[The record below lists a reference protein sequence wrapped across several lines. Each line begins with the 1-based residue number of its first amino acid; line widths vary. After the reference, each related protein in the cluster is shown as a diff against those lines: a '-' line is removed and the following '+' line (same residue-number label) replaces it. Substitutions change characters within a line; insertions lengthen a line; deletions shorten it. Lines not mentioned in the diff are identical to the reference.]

1 MSAID
6 ELIAELCP
14 DGVERHRFSDVCTL
28 KARVGWQ
35 RLTKAEQMP
44 TGDYMLVTGT
54 DFTPSN
60 EVDYG
65 TCSYV
70 SKNRY
75 DQDENIQLKNGDVL
89 ITKDGTLGK
98 VAIVGNLPKP
108 ATLNGG
114 VFVVR
119 SKDGKL
125 YNRYIAHYLQS
136 SYFKRAVDSQKT
148 GSTISHL
155 TQGLFSRLEIPVP
168 PIEVQ
173 REVVRI
179 LDTFAELTDTLT
191 EELEARKAQYA
202 YYRDRLLSREGLEAL
217 DGKPVET
224 VRLGEVI
231 QNLRTGLNPRKN
243 FKLNTLDA
251 TNNYI
256 TVRELDGM
264 DFKIDQKTDRVNDAG
279 LELILKRA
287 AIKRND
293 ILFSGTGTIGNTA
306 LVKETPTDWGIKEG
320 VYAISPDVETV
331 RPKFLIYLF
340 HTTACKKWFE
350 RKAMGGAVKSVSM
363 ADLKMLPIPVPS
375 LAAQQKVVDIL
386 DRFDDLTT
394 SLTDGLPAEI
404 EARKAQYGYYRDRLL
419 DFPKKEVAAS

>member
-6 ELIAELCP
+6 ELIAEFCP
-14 DGVERHRFSDVCTL
+14 DGVEYHRFSDVCTL

-60 EVDYG
+60 EVDYS

-98 VAIVGNLPKP
+98 VAVVGNLPKP

-125 YNRYIAHYLQS
+125 DNRYIAHYLQS

-173 REVVRI
+173 REIVRI
-179 LDTFAELTDTLT
+179 LDAFAALTDELTAKLA
-191 EELEARKAQYA
+191 EEVAARKQQYA
-202 YYRDRLLSREGLEAL
+202 HYRDRLLSRESLEAL
-217 DGKPVET
+217 DGEPVEMKT
-224 VRLGEVI
+224 MGELFEMKAGAHISSTMISDDMDSPHLIPCYGGNGIRGYVENANQSGI
-231 QNLRTGLNPRKN
+231 ALLIGRQGALCGNVCLASGE
-243 FKLNTLDA
+243 FYA
-251 TNNYI
+251 TEHAVV
-256 TVRELDGM
+256 TKCRQV
-264 DFKIDQKTDRVNDAG
+264 
-279 LELILKRA
+279 LILP
-287 AIKRND
+287 N
-293 ILFSGTGTIGNTA
+293 
-306 LVKETPTDWGIKEG
+306 
-320 VYAISPDVETV
+320 YAFHMLTNRDLNQYKSAGAQPGLAVGKLKVVE
-331 RPKFLIYLF
+331 F
-340 HTTACKKWFE
+340 
-350 RKAMGGAVKSVSM
+350 
-363 ADLKMLPIPVPS
+363 PVPS
-375 LAAQQKVVDIL
+375 LATQQKVIDIL
-386 DRFDDLTT
+386 DRFDALTS

-404 EARKAQYGYYRDRLL
+404 EARRTQYEYYRDRLL
-419 DFPKKEVAAS
+419 DFPRKEVAAS

>member
-1 MSAID
+1 MSRID

-14 DGVERHRFSDVCTL
+14 DGVEYHRFSDDCTL

-60 EVDYG
+60 EVDYS

-98 VAIVGNLPKP
+98 VAVVGNLPKP

-173 REVVRI
+173 REIVRI
-179 LDTFAELTDTLT
+179 LDTFTELTDELT
-191 EELEARKAQYA
+191 AKLAEEVSARKQQYA
-202 YYRDRLLSREGLEAL
+202 YYRDRLLSLESLEAL
-217 DGKPVET
+217 DGKPVEM
-224 VRLGEVI
+224 VRLGDVSRVLRGKRLTKKQLQEDGKFPVFHGGLSPIGFFSEKNRDAKCVMVI
-231 QNLRTGLNPRKN
+231 NVGASAGTVGYSDCDFWSSDGCYCLENSSRMAPRFLYAVLKS
-243 FKLNTLDA
+243 KEYEIQSKVRHAGIPTLDA
-251 TNNYI
+251 
-256 TVRELDGM
+256 
-264 DFKIDQKTDRVNDAG
+264 KI
-279 LELILKRA
+279 LECLEI
-287 AIKRND
+287 
-293 ILFSGTGTIGNTA
+293 
-306 LVKETPTDWGIKEG
+306 
-320 VYAISPDVETV
+320 
-331 RPKFLIYLF
+331 
-340 HTTACKKWFE
+340 
-350 RKAMGGAVKSVSM
+350 
-363 ADLKMLPIPVPS
+363 PIPS
-375 LAAQQKVVDIL
+375 LETQQKAVDIL
-386 DRFDDLTT
+386 DRFDALTT

-404 EARKAQYGYYRDRLL
+404 EARKTQYAYYRDRLL
-419 DFPKKEVAAS
+419 DFPRKEVAAS

>member
-173 REVVRI
+173 REIVRI
-179 LDTFAELTDTLT
+179 LDSFAALTDELTDKLA
-191 EELEARKAQYA
+191 EEVTARKQQYG
-202 YYRDRLLSREGLEAL
+202 YYRDRLLSRESLEAL
-217 DGKPVET
+217 DGTPVEMKTIGSCCQLQRGKVMSKDYIKENRGVFPVYSSQTQDNGVLGT
-224 VRLGEVI
+224 VDSYMFDGRYLTWTTDGANAGSIFYRHGRFSITNVC
-231 QNLRTGLNPRKN
+231 GL
-243 FKLNTLDA
+243 LDV
-251 TNNYI
+251 TDD
-256 TVRELDGM
+256 ELDI
-264 DFKIDQKTDRVNDAG
+264 KYLYHALKEPA
-279 LELILKRA
+279 KRA
-287 AIKRND
+287 VYTGMGNPKLMSNQMRDIK
-293 ILFSGTGTIGNTA
+293 
-306 LVKETPTDWGIKEG
+306 
-320 VYAISPDVETV
+320 
-331 RPKFLIYLF
+331 
-340 HTTACKKWFE
+340 
-350 RKAMGGAVKSVSM
+350 
-363 ADLKMLPIPVPS
+363 IPVPP
-375 LAAQQKVVDIL
+375 LATQQRVVDIL
-386 DRFDDLTT
+386 DRFDALTT

-404 EARKAQYGYYRDRLL
+404 EARRQQYEHYRDRLL
-419 DFPKKEVAAS
+419 DFPRKGGAAA

>member
-1 MSAID
+1 MSRID

-14 DGVERHRFSDVCTL
+14 DGVDYHRFSDVCTL

-60 EVDYG
+60 EVDYS

-98 VAIVGNLPKP
+98 VAVVGNLPKP

-173 REVVRI
+173 REIVRI
-179 LDTFAELTDTLT
+179 LDAFAALTDELIPKLA
-191 EELEARKAQYA
+191 EEATARRQQYA
-202 YYRDRLLSREGLEAL
+202 YYRDRLLSRESLEAL
-217 DGKPVET
+217 DGKPVEM
-224 VRLGEVI
+224 VRLGEVCKTVASGK
-231 QNLRTGLNPRKN
+231 NKERNKSGLYPVFGSTGEIGRCDTAAYEGTRVLVARVGANAGKTYLVEGDFDVSDNTLVLNPREDTNVKYLLHVLTN
-243 FKLNTLDA
+243 ANLNQYAKGGGQPL
-251 TNNYI
+251 I
-256 TVRELDGM
+256 T
-264 DFKIDQKTDRVNDAG
+264 AG
-279 LELILKRA
+279 QLK
-287 AIKRND
+287 
-293 ILFSGTGTIGNTA
+293 
-306 LVKETPTDWGIKEG
+306 GI
-320 VYAISPDVETV
+320 S
-331 RPKFLIYLF
+331 
-340 HTTACKKWFE
+340 
-350 RKAMGGAVKSVSM
+350 
-363 ADLKMLPIPVPS
+363 IPVPS
-375 LAAQQKVVDIL
+375 LETQQKVVDTL
-386 DRFDDLTT
+386 DRFDALTA

-404 EARKAQYGYYRDRLL
+404 EARKAQHAYYRDRLL
-419 DFPKKEVAAS
+419 DFPRKSGDAS

>member
-14 DGVERHRFSDVCTL
+14 DGVEYHRFSDVCTL

-60 EVDYG
+60 EVDYS

-98 VAIVGNLPKP
+98 VAVVGNLPKP

-173 REVVRI
+173 REIVRI
-179 LDTFAELTDTLT
+179 LDAFTALTDELTAKLA
-191 EELEARKAQYA
+191 EEVTARKQQYA
-202 YYRDRLLSREGLEAL
+202 HYRGRLLSLESLEAM
-217 DGKPVET
+217 DGKPVEM
-224 VRLGEVI
+224 VRLGDVCVRQKGMPITAAKMKELASEAGNVVVFGGGKTKVLANRDDLPKGNVI
-231 QNLRTGLNPRKN
+231 
-243 FKLNTLDA
+243 
-251 TNNYI
+251 
-256 TVRELDGM
+256 
-264 DFKIDQKTDRVNDAG
+264 
-279 LELILKRA
+279 
-287 AIKRND
+287 
-293 ILFSGTGTIGNTA
+293 
-306 LVKETPTDWGIKEG
+306 ETPS
-320 VYAISPDVETV
+320 VV
-331 RPKFLIYLF
+331 
-340 HTTACKKWFE
+340 
-350 RKAMGGAVKSVSM
+350 VKSRGNIGFEYCDVPFTNKNELWSYAASSSNVDIKFIYHYLDSRRAFFQDAAKVGKLPQISTGITDDFQVS
-363 ADLKMLPIPVPS
+363 LPS
-375 LAAQQKVVDIL
+375 LETQQKVVDIL
-386 DRFDDLTT
+386 DRFDALTT

-404 EARKAQYGYYRDRLL
+404 EARNQQYEYYRDRLL
-419 DFPKKEVAAS
+419 DFPRKEVAAS